1 MKNKFYKVLTLIF
14 SLLLV
19 CVGMFACVGVN
30 GGNND
35 NPEEEPAPPVDPQS
49 PVYTITLIYGA
60 NNLVENSSIDLTGLP
75 TSIQIRY
82 NEQVN
87 LPTYSSNGIKGY
99 TIEGWLDESGNLFEQ
114 KYYKL
119 NRDLTLKAKWGWI
132 G

>member
-1 MKNKFYKVLTLIF
+1 MKNKFYKVLALIF

-19 CVGMFACVGVN
+19 CVGMFGCVGVN

-49 PVYTITLIYGA
+49 PVYTITLLYNA
-60 NNLVENSSIDLTGLP
+60 NNLVEDGLVDLTGLP

-82 NEQVN
+82 NEQVE
-87 LPTYSSNGIKGY
+87 LPTYSSNGIKGF
-99 TIEGWLDESGNLFEQ
+99 TIEGWVDESGNLFEQ

-119 NRDLTLKAKWGWI
+119 NRDLTLKAKWGI
-132 G
+132 YV